1 MKKLFYLLF
10 LFPFTVFAQWTWVNP
25 LPQGNDLLDFYLFNS
40 DSLYAVG
47 TAGTVMSLGNSHTN
61 WDIQHQIIPMTP
73 LVRVEFSSP
82 NDGYLLS
89 EYGGFY
95 RSTNGGLSWNYSST
109 IHYYAYCIKF
119 INETT
124 GFVGADAIYKTTN
137 KGANWVKKLQEYV
150 TSIDFIN
157 DTLGFALSFLGS
169 IYKTTDAGENW
180 YLLNALP
187 SQWYTEFD
195 FINEQFGVVVGYDGA
210 IYKTYD
216 GGVHWNYHTINTNR
230 VVTSV
235 YCRDENNFIAVADS
249 GLIIKTT
256 NGGARWILNNKE
268 SIVRLRKI
276 GGIGDKLYIIGSY
289 GEILFSDDFGENWSK
304 IGNEITRDSLN
315 YMTNI
320 DPGILWVAGNN
331 GTILNST
338 DYGQNWIVKNL
349 ETSENFYSVDF
360 VDPQKGWIVGSNG
373 LVMTTNDFGET
384 WNQQTFPSTS
394 RLRSVDFYDYNYG
407 FIVGDDGV
415 IYKTTDGGSTWINLS
430 IGNYQF
436 SKIYIKDSMTVWIA
450 NLQRQL
456 LRSLD
461 GGNNFNL
468 IATLNSEV
476 YDILF
481 INDQK
486 GFVGCKGGVY
496 KTTNSGETWSP
507 KSGVDT
513 RKLYFVNDN
522 FGWGVGDKGRIIRTI
537 NSGDRWDTF
546 GGPNFFEKATDNL
559 LTGVYF
565 KNIEE
570 GIAIG
575 VGGTIIKTENASPTP
590 VELSFFNALVNGY
603 KVELKW
609 QTASELN
616 NQGFEVQRMFGNS
629 DWITIGFKQGLGTTT
644 EITNYSFEDDLSGFN
659 VERVSYRL
667 QQIDFNGTYKFSEV
681 VGILMPPNKYELT
694 QNYPNPFNPA
704 TTIRYS
710 ITTPSKVKLQIFN
723 ALGEEIVSLVN
734 KEQSAGTYE
743 VIWDGKDKYD
753 NAVSSGIY
761 FYRINA
767 GQFSET
773 RKMILLR

>member
-1 MKKLFYLLF
+1 MRKLFYLLL
-10 LFPFTVFAQWTWVNP
+10 LFPFTVFTQWTWVNP

-47 TAGTVMSLGNSHTN
+47 SAGTAMFLDNSGEN
-61 WDIQHQIIPMTP
+61 WDIQHQISPMTP
-73 LVRVEFSSP
+73 LVRVEFSSQT
-82 NDGYLLS
+82 DGYFLT
-89 EYGGFY
+89 EYYRFY
-95 RSTNGGLSWNYSST
+95 RTTDGGKSWNYSST
-109 IHYYAYCIKF
+109 FSSGAYCIKF

-124 GFVGADAIYKTTN
+124 GFIGGEGIYKTTN
-137 KGANWVKKLQEYV
+137 KGASWVKKSQ
-150 TSIDFIN
+150 TTAISIDFVN
-157 DTLGFALSFLGS
+157 DTLGFALSFFGR
-169 IYKTTDAGENW
+169 IYKTTDAGESW
-180 YLLNALP
+180 FLLSALP

-195 FINEQFGVVVGYDGA
+195 FINEQFGVVVGYDGL

-216 GGVHWNYHTINTNR
+216 GGVHWNYHTIYTDR

-235 YCRDENNFIAVADS
+235 YCKDENNFIAVADS

-256 NGGARWILNNKE
+256 NGGARWILNNDE
-268 SIVRLRKI
+268 SKAMLTRVR
-276 GGIGDKLYIIGSY
+276 GIGNKLYIIGFY
-289 GEILFSDDFGENWSK
+289 GEILFSDNFGASWSK
-304 IGNEITRDSLN
+304 IGNVITRESLN
-315 YMTNI
+315 SMTNI
-320 DPGILWVAGNN
+320 DPGILWVVGDN

-338 DYGQNWIVKNL
+338 NYGQNWNVKNIN
-349 ETSENFYSVDF
+349 TSENFYSVDF

-384 WNQQTFPSTS
+384 WNQQNFPGTS
-394 RLRSVDFYDYNYG
+394 RLSSVDFYDYNYG
-407 FIVGDDGV
+407 FVVGDNGS
-415 IYKTTDGGSTWINLS
+415 IYKTTDGGLTWINLS
-430 IGNYQF
+430 LGNYQF
-436 SKIYIKDSMTVWIA
+436 SKIYIKDSMTVWIG
-450 NLQRQL
+450 NLERQI

-481 INDQK
+481 LNIQK
-486 GFVGCKGGVY
+486 GFVACKSGVY
-496 KTTNSGETWSP
+496 KTTNSGETWSQ
-507 KSGVDT
+507 KSTLGA
-513 RKLYFVNDN
+513 RKIYFVNDN
-522 FGWGVGDKGRIIRTI
+522 FGWGVGDNGRIIRTI
-537 NSGDRWDTF
+537 NSGGLWDTF
-546 GGPNFFEKATDNL
+546 GAHNYSEKPTDNL

-603 KVELKW
+603 KVELQW

-667 QQIDFNGTYKFSEV
+667 KQIDFNGTYKFSEV

-710 ITTPSKVKLQIFN
+710 ITIPSKVKLQVFN
-723 ALGEEIVSLVN
+723 TLGEEIVSLVN

-743 VIWDGKDKYD
+743 VIWDGKDKF
-753 NAVSSGIY
+753 NKEVSSGVY

-767 GQFSET
+767 EQFSET